1 MNATYAC
8 WSSVTVLA
16 LAAASSASAQSG
28 HLYAADG
35 ALSQAGNLYRVDT
48 ATGLTTTVGALVD
61 ASGASYAINGMAWHA
76 SSGTMYATTSGN
88 SPTLANGLVT
98 ININSGLVTQVG
110 SLGLNPPN
118 FGADLDF
125 NEGTLYG
132 WAENSFS
139 ALMTINMGTGAAS
152 VVGPNGQ
159 NINTTGS
166 GLASNASGTMFS
178 TPDGALGNLWQ
189 VNKATG
195 QLFGATA
202 LSGGTAS
209 GRIGAL
215 EFLGSTLFGAELVG
229 DGLSGI
235 TSNQLI
241 SIDAV
246 TGAITAIGQFR
257 DATTLEFRRGIDALA
272 VPAPGVAALLGAAGM
287 IGWRRRS

>member
-125 NEGTLYG
+125 NEGTLY
-132 WAENSFS
+132 
-139 ALMTINMGTGAAS
+139 
-152 VVGPNGQ
+152 
-159 NINTTGS
+159 
-166 GLASNASGTMFS
+166 
-178 TPDGALGNLWQ
+178 
-189 VNKATG
+189 
-195 QLFGATA
+195 
-202 LSGGTAS
+202 
-209 GRIGAL
+209 
-215 EFLGSTLFGAELVG
+215 
-229 DGLSGI
+229 
-235 TSNQLI
+235 
-241 SIDAV
+241 
-246 TGAITAIGQFR
+246 
-257 DATTLEFRRGIDALA
+257 
-272 VPAPGVAALLGAAGM
+272 
-287 IGWRRRS
+287 

>member
-1 MNATYAC
+1 
-8 WSSVTVLA
+8 
-16 LAAASSASAQSG
+16 
-28 HLYAADG
+28 
-35 ALSQAGNLYRVDT
+35 
-48 ATGLTTTVGALVD
+48 
-61 ASGASYAINGMAWHA
+61 
-76 SSGTMYATTSGN
+76 
-88 SPTLANGLVT
+88 
-98 ININSGLVTQVG
+98 
-110 SLGLNPPN
+110 
-118 FGADLDF
+118 
-125 NEGTLYG
+125 
-132 WAENSFS
+132 
-139 ALMTINMGTGAAS
+139 MTINMGTGAAS

-272 VPAPGVAALLGAAGM
+272 IPAPGVAALLGAAGM